1 MCVCVCV
8 CLSVQRAATSV
19 SLEISTYIYIYIY
32 IYLRIFVSAIEHAAS
47 FARGVIHMRC
57 SDSFLTWE
65 IPVGL

>member
-1 MCVCVCV
+1 MCVCV

-19 SLEISTYIYIYIY
+19 SLEISIYIY

>member
-1 MCVCVCV
+1 MCVCV

-19 SLEISTYIYIYIY
+19 SLEISIYIYIY